1 MARPKKNN
9 NVEVNNMEEKNV
21 NLVKDDNKE
30 AEKIKLTNYT
40 FNKRISLVKKYVF
53 ENLKE
58 TKELDN
64 IKGTDKTGFYSL
76 STIEKYL
83 FPALDLYDLDLDL
96 EIFAD
101 KIVGHWYD
109 CNGDGQRDIE
119 IDFHR
124 IENIGKLQLMAHEVQ
139 SEGAVKSY
147 TRRYAL
153 TAILRLPSTDIID
166 SDLDKNKNN
175 NNFRGNNQGNNK
187 QNTGNDNKGTGQ
199 PRQNNNSNTGN
210 DKKVTSK
217 QLNRYYAI
225 GSSNG
230 IDMDYLDELI
240 KTAFNIGSKNDWLV
254 KDYDAFTK
262 YMDAEPKE
270 KTIEMLITKITKAG
284 RKVPEKK

>member
-1 MARPKKNN
+1 MARPKKDN

-30 AEKIKLTNYT
+30 AKKITLTNYT

-96 EIFAD
+96 EIFSD
-101 KIVGHWYD
+101 KIIGHWYD
-109 CNGDGQRDIE
+109 CNGDAQRDIE

-124 IENIGKLQLMAHEVQ
+124 IENVEKLQLMANMVQ

-240 KTAFNIGSKNDWLV
+240 KTAFNIESKNDWLV